1 MNVETQRKIEML
13 VYDSFR
19 EIADHAFQEQVSS
32 RHIRKIKDN
41 LTEIMSICQKEREQV
56 APAIAVRTRIEDSRR
71 MNILKIAYAM
81 SRFDYPIINKILG
94 TRYNQS
100 ETFNHLEKLTGVKSA
115 TLKNMRDRFDPYVE
129 QEGKDKKRKGW
140 HQVQLASDYE
150 EIRKRYDKEGEDS
163 IAEEIKS
170 LLNNENALSA

>member
-1 MNVETQRKIEML
+1 MDGETRRKIEMF

-19 EIADHAFQEQVSS
+19 EIADHAFQEKVNS
-32 RHIRKIKDN
+32 RHIRKIKNN
-41 LTEIMSICQKEREQV
+41 LTEIMSICQKEIESV
-56 APAIAVRTRIEDSRR
+56 APAVAIRTRIKDSSR

-100 ETFNHLEKLTGVKSA
+100 ETFNRLEKLTGVKSA

-140 HQVQLASDYE
+140 HQVQLSSDYE
-150 EIRKRYDKEGEDS
+150 EIRKRYDKEGEDF

-170 LLNNENALSA
+170 LLSSEN